1 MDNMTRMLLE
11 DLRASQRDYQ
21 SVIETNKRLIEEL
34 EEYISDVQSG
44 EVFWTTHMQSGMK
57 HG

>member
-44 EVFWTTHMQSGMK
+44 EVLWTTYMQSGMK